1 MGNYFTNLFTSWKPG
16 GQTPWQAL
24 WDAPEGT
31 DSVQDWIDHFYD
43 RPSSMGLALGLYDLD
58 SNGSETVF
66 NPGSESPTTSF
77 DYSSEV
83 SDIYQAVI
91 DATDLQNQ
99 TSQSSA
105 DRAME
110 FSEEQARIAREFNA
124 AQAQKAMDYQTE
136 MFGKRYQMTMEDLR
150 KAGLN
155 PKLVGS
161 LGSPSAPSG
170 VAASASAP
178 EGINANMNMQN
189 ISALAGVLETY
200 MTNVNALDRKDTD
213 FVQDVLTTILSGL
226 GLYVSSKYGVP
237 TVKAGTKIGF

>member
-1 MGNYFTNLFTSWKPG
+1 MAKGNFLDFLKSFAPG
-16 GQTPWQAL
+16 GVTPLEAYGNL
-24 WDAPEGT
+24 WT
-31 DSVQDWIDHFYD
+31 DPLEAGNEFRDELIAHYYPD
-43 RPSSMGLALGLYDLD
+43 SSD
-58 SNGSETVF
+58 TVS

-77 DYSSEV
+77 DYSSET
-83 SDIYQAVI
+83 SDIYQAI
-91 DATDLQNQ
+91 KDATDLQNQ
-99 TSQSSA
+99 ASQSSA

-110 FSEEQARIAREFNA
+110 FSDEQARIAREFNA
-124 AQAQKAMDYQTE
+124 AQAQNAMDYQTE

-213 FVQDVLTTILSGL
+213 FVQDILTTILSGL

>member
-1 MGNYFTNLFTSWKPG
+1 MPGNLAYAQFAPFFSPQYFENLFDSTLVG
-16 GQTPWQAL
+16 GITPL
-24 WDAPEGT
+24 EGLFGIT
-31 DSVQDWIDHFYD
+31 GYSDQNENLSSSSTVSDSY
-43 RPSSMGLALGLYDLD
+43 
-58 SNGSETVF
+58 GSEA
-66 NPGSESPTTSF
+66 SSPSF
-77 DYSSEV
+77 DYSNETA
-83 SDIYQAVI
+83 DIYQSVK

-99 TSQSSA
+99 ASQSSA

-110 FSEEQARIAREFNA
+110 FSEEQARLAREFNA

-178 EGINANMNMQN
+178 EGINANMSMQN
-189 ISALAGVLETY
+189 ISAVAGVLETY
-200 MTNVNALDRKDTD
+200 MTNVNALDRNEND
-213 FVQDVLTTILSGL
+213 FVKDVLTTLLGSLIPGVNFLS
-226 GLYVSSKYGVP
+226 K
-237 TVKAGTKIGF
+237 F